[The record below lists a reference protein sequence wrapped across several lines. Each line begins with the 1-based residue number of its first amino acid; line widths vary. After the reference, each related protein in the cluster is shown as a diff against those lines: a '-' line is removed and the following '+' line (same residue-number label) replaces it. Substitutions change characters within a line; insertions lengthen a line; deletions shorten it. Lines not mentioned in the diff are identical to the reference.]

1 MFKFLT
7 SWFAKSVDSIIADIV
22 QKVEHL
28 HIVAE
33 AHAAEQKVQQA
44 IINEAVKAR
53 IFAEKE
59 YSRAKAIAERLTALV
74 NG

>member
-1 MFKFLT
+1 MFQTIK
-7 SWFAKSVDSIIADIV
+7 SWFTKSVDSIIADIV

-33 AHAAEQKVQQA
+33 AHAAEQAAQQA
-44 IINEAVKAR
+44 IIDEAAKAKA
-53 IFAEKE
+53 FAQKE
-59 YSRAKAIAERLTALV
+59 YSRAKAIADRLTALV